1 MQNDDQHILI
11 VDDERRIC
19 ENCVRILE
27 KVGLPTDCAAS
38 GQEALRLMDQHAYA
52 VVVTDL
58 KMHRMGGVELLER
71 IQEGH
76 PETLVVVITG
86 YASVASAVEVMK
98 IGAFDYLPKPFTP
111 QELRAVVQQALDAR
125 RLRIENRGLSNGAL
139 SVPPMTHQLVGQSAN
154 IQKVVDMVAK
164 VAPTD
169 ATVLIQGESGTG
181 KELIARAIHANSNRS
196 DRVFFA
202 VDCGTLSS
210 ELLES
215 ELFGHF
221 RGAFTGAHR
230 DKAGIF
236 QQADGGT
243 VFLDEISN
251 ISMAVQGKLLRFLET
266 QEFLPVGAESI
277 HQVDVRL
284 IFATNRSLEDMVHAG
299 TFREDF
305 YYRIDVYP
313 ILVPRLAE
321 RKEDIL
327 PIAYHFLQLFNR
339 SVGKRIKGFDENAAA
354 RLREFEW
361 PGNVRQLRNIVER
374 AVILCDGD
382 TIAPADLPH
391 LSDLNV
397 LGELMDNIPQ
407 DNAQLIQV
415 KKEIRKQAVA
425 HVERNFLIS
434 ALSRNDW
441 NVTRAAAQVGMQRT
455 NFQGLIKKHGI
466 RSPKHPPTNGGD
478 N

>member
-1 MQNDDQHILI
+1 MNAENTHILI
-11 VDDERRIC
+11 VDDERPIC
-19 ENCVRILE
+19 ENSVRILE
-27 KVGLPTDCAAS
+27 KIGLSANYALS
-38 GQEALRLMDQHAYA
+38 GQDALRRLQEQAYA

-58 KMHRMGGVELLER
+58 KMHRMGGLELLER
-71 IQEGH
+71 VREAYPDI
-76 PETLVVVITG
+76 LVVVITG

-98 IGAFDYLPKPFTP
+98 TGAFDYLPKPFTP

-125 RLRIENRGLSNGAL
+125 RLRIENRAL
-139 SVPPMTHQLVGQSAN
+139 ADSAAATGPMTHQMVGRSAA
-154 IQKVVDMVAK
+154 IRKVIDMVAK

-181 KELIARAIHANSNRS
+181 KELVARAIHANSARS

-202 VDCGTLSS
+202 VDCGTLST

-215 ELFGHF
+215 ELFGHR

-251 ISMAVQGKLLRFLET
+251 IGVAVQGKLLRFLET
-266 QEFLPVGAESI
+266 REFLPVGAETVQ
-277 HQVDVRL
+277 QVDVRL
-284 IFATNRSLEDMVHAG
+284 IFATNRDLEKMVRTG

-313 ILVPRLAE
+313 IMVPRLSE
-321 RKEDIL
+321 RREDIL
-327 PIAYHFLQLFNR
+327 PIAYHFLDLFNR
-339 SVGKRIKGFDENAAA
+339 SVGKRIKGFEENAAA
-354 RLREFEW
+354 RLRDFHW
-361 PGNVRQLRNIVER
+361 PGNVRQLRNVIER
-374 AVILCDGD
+374 AAILCESVHIG
-382 TIAPADLPH
+382 PADLP
-391 LSDLNV
+391 LLTDLDV
-397 LGELMDNIPQ
+397 LGELMDHVPS

-415 KKEIRKQAVA
+415 KKEIRSQAVA
-425 HVERNFLIS
+425 RVERSFLVS
-434 ALSRNDW
+434 ALARNDW

-455 NFQGLIKKHGI
+455 NFQSLMKKHGVRI
-466 RSPKHPPTNGGD
+466 QNRPPHDETGG
-478 N
+478 